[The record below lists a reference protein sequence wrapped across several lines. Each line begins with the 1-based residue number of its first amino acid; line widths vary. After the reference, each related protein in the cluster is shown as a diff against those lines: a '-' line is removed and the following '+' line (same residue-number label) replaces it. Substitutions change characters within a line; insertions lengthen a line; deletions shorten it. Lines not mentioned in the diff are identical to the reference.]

1 MTDTALAGSLPAL
14 FSAHGIPVN
23 KPEDVGKV
31 IVDVTQSRGLNG
43 KNFYVEGGRAWEV
56 EDNIDRLEP
65 QWLGEQCSKDLA
77 KMGKILGDVSCS
89 LTKHQ

>member
-14 FSAHGIPVN
+14 FSAHDMAVN
-23 KPEDVGKV
+23 KAEDVGKV
-31 IVDVTQSRGLNG
+31 IVDVTQSKGLNG

-77 KMGKILGDVSCS
+77 RIGKLLGDVGF
-89 LTKHQ
+89 H